1 MGQIIACCTVAEKE
15 ANEDVVYKKSVNK
28 STQVENMSTFDK
40 STQVEIIVD
49 NFDKSTQVKN
59 IVDNFD
65 KITKVENIVDK
76 STQADRI
83 YQEQMKNLSR
93 GLLERCQMRK
103 DRLHNLA
110 NVLNNQAIFFEWIM
124 FHISILYSM
133 NKYIS

>member
-1 MGQIIACCTVAEKE
+1 MP
-15 ANEDVVYKKSVNK
+15 
-28 STQVENMSTFDK
+28 TFVK

-59 IVDNFD
+59 IGGNFD
-65 KITKVENIVDK
+65 KTNQVENIVDK

>member
-1 MGQIIACCTVAEKE
+1 MGQILPCCTMPAKE
-15 ANEDVVYKKSVNK
+15 ANEDARYV
-28 STQVENMSTFDK
+28 DK
-40 STQVEIIVD
+40 STQVEKMST
-49 NFDKSTQVKN
+49 FDKSTQVKN

-65 KITKVENIVDK
+65 KTNQVENIVDK

-110 NVLNNQAIFFEWIM
+110 NVLN
-124 FHISILYSM
+124 
-133 NKYIS
+133 K

>member
-15 ANEDVVYKKSVNK
+15 ANEDAIYKKSADK

-49 NFDKSTQVKN
+49 NFDKTTQ
-59 IVDNFD
+59 
-65 KITKVENIVDK
+65 VENIVDK

-110 NVLNNQAIFFEWIM
+110 NVLNT
-124 FHISILYSM
+124 
-133 NKYIS
+133 